1 MYLWHFLIKMKV
13 GKKLGDEFGL
23 LYSNLS
29 VRLLGKAEWLETLG
43 RHVGYVLSSVLQ
55 HWCFQNY

>member
-1 MYLWHFLIKMKV
+1 MKV

-29 VRLLGKAEWLETLG
+29 VRLLGKAEWFETLG